1 MAGMENLVRACL
13 RADMCISIQD
23 EVSCEQHEEIRIIRR
38 ERTRAIEEEAIVAEG
53 ANARFLESGSITVK
67 VG

>member
-1 MAGMENLVRACL
+1 MVGLMAGMENLVRACL
-13 RADMCISIQD
+13 RADMCI
-23 EVSCEQHEEIRIIRR
+23 CR